1 MKIGNKKISSNSKP
15 LLIAEIGINHNGDL
29 DLAKKMSISAI
40 ENGADIIKF
49 QTHLVEDEML
59 NLQEKQKASHVQGS
73 LFQILKQ
80 CSLNL
85 KAHLELKKLCE
96 SKNKIFMSTPFS
108 VQAVELL
115 NKIGVKAF
123 KIGSGETNNYHFVEH
138 ILKKKKTTLISTGTS
153 SWQDCKKFSVRFQ
166 NYKKQIILL
175 HCVSNYPTRLRDAN
189 IKVIQRIKNEL
200 GYTPGFSDHSRDN
213 FSSIASIVAGA
224 KVIERHFTISRS
236 LPGIDQSSSLEPHE
250 FKDLKINLDKIFQT
264 LGSSKNVNMEAS
276 RVIKGFSQSVVTIR
290 NIKKGDK
297 LIAGRNIWYK
307 RPGTG
312 INCNKLFEINGLLA
326 RKNLKKNQL
335 VKISDFKK

>member
-29 DLAKKMSISAI
+29 ELAKKMSISAI

-108 VQAVELL
+108 IQAVELL

-138 ILKKKKTTLISTGTS
+138 IL
-153 SWQDCKKFSVRFQ
+153 
-166 NYKKQIILL
+166 ILE
-175 HCVSNYPTRLRDAN
+175 T
-189 IKVIQRIKNEL
+189 
-200 GYTPGFSDHSRDN
+200 
-213 FSSIASIVAGA
+213 
-224 KVIERHFTISRS
+224 
-236 LPGIDQSSSLEPHE
+236 
-250 FKDLKINLDKIFQT
+250 
-264 LGSSKNVNMEAS
+264 
-276 RVIKGFSQSVVTIR
+276 
-290 NIKKGDK
+290 K
-297 LIAGRNIWYK
+297 LV
-307 RPGTG
+307 
-312 INCNKLFEINGLLA
+312 
-326 RKNLKKNQL
+326 Q
-335 VKISDFKK
+335 